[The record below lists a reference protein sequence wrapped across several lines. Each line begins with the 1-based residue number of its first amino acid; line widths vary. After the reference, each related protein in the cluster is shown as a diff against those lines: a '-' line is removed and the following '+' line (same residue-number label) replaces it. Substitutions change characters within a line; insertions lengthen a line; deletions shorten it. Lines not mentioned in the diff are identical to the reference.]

1 MNLEQLRRELIN
13 LTALHY
19 RVVLGDDS
27 MSHSSLSGEIPPTMD
42 DVKKEIARIEREVP
56 QFRVVFSVAEGEYGL
71 FPKK

>member
-27 MSHSSLSGEIPPTMD
+27 MSHSALSGEIPPTMD

-56 QFRVVFSVAEGEYGL
+56 QFRVVFSVSEGEYGL